1 MDLLVKHAYLVTVAD
16 KYKRAK
22 VSREMSELDII
33 EDGAFTVKDGYIV
46 DVGTTDELL
55 SKYEET
61 GFKEVVDVG
70 GRAVL
75 PGFVD
80 PHTHAVFIGSR
91 EDEFQMRLEGKS
103 YIEILQAGGGI
114 LRSVDAVRNAS
125 EEELFD
131 ALKKRVNIFL
141 EWGTTTV
148 EIKSGY
154 GLSVKD
160 ELKQLEVANRCGKE
174 CEVDVVPTFLGAH
187 AVPREYRGKNEE
199 YIKLIIDE
207 MLPEVSRKKL
217 AVFCDVFCERGVFS
231 IEESRLILNRAKEL
245 GFLLKLHADEI
256 EAFGGAELAAE
267 VGAISADHL
276 LRISDAGIG
285 QMAEKGVI
293 AVLLP
298 GTAFSLRSNY
308 APARKMIGAGVPV
321 AIATDCN
328 PGSSYTE
335 SMQMVITLSCL
346 CMGLTPQEAITAAT
360 LNAAYA
366 IGMGDKVGSIDAG
379 KQADFVVLEEKS
391 YLFIPYHY
399 GVNAVMST
407 YKKGRRV
414 FSKRREYSA

>member
-22 VSREMSELDII
+22 VSREMSDLDII

-103 YIEILQAGGGI
+103 YMEILQAGGGI

-131 ALKKRVNIFL
+131 ALKKRVNVFL

-160 ELKQLEVANRCGKE
+160 ELKQLEVANRCRKG

-267 VGAISADHL
+267 VGAVSADH
-276 LRISDAGIG
+276 
-285 QMAEKGVI
+285 
-293 AVLLP
+293 
-298 GTAFSLRSNY
+298 
-308 APARKMIGAGVPV
+308 
-321 AIATDCN
+321 
-328 PGSSYTE
+328 
-335 SMQMVITLSCL
+335 
-346 CMGLTPQEAITAAT
+346 
-360 LNAAYA
+360 
-366 IGMGDKVGSIDAG
+366 
-379 KQADFVVLEEKS
+379 
-391 YLFIPYHY
+391 
-399 GVNAVMST
+399 
-407 YKKGRRV
+407 
-414 FSKRREYSA
+414 